1 MRIRTLVV
9 GVAILGVSLFPIPA
23 SSQAADPW
31 VGTWVLNLAK
41 STYSPGPAPKSTT
54 VTIMAAA
61 GGFHQMVDT
70 IPATGAPQ
78 KWDVMATFDGKDCA
92 VKGTNP
98 NADAYTYKKIDAR
111 SYEAVAKKGGKAM
124 ITSRITISA
133 DGKTRTNTQTGMDAQ
148 GKPVNNTT
156 VFERK

>member
-1 MRIRTLVV
+1 M
-9 GVAILGVSLFPIPA
+9 A

-31 VGTWVLNLAK
+31 VGTWVLNVAK
-41 STYSPGPAPKSTT
+41 SKYSPGPAPNSTT

-61 GGFHQMVDT
+61 GGFRQMVET

-98 NADAYTYKKIDAR
+98 NGDASTYKKVDAR

-124 ITSRITISA
+124 ITSRVTICA
-133 DGKTRTNTQTGMDAQ
+133 DAKTRTNTQTGTDVQ